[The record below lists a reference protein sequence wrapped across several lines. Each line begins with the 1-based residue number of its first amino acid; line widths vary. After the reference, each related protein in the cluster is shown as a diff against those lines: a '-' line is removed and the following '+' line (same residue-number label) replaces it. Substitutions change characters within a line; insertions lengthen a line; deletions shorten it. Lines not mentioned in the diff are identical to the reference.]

1 MQDVNLQYFIFNIL
15 PILGSILVGVLS
27 ILVALLYEAHQRRQA
42 AASEALIS
50 SIIPYYSLLLSSLGK
65 IKLYFSMQG
74 HLPQDLLKIDTDE
87 FYKTAIRAFVVIRDQ
102 KLRQAMFQACQS
114 VELLSRLVDTI
125 PDGEKGNERI
135 ICYLNSIFPILVVV
149 KDALNEYIETY
160 ELDVKIKSIEADFQS
175 TPMNLLFEEFL
186 LEVGKEAI

>member
-1 MQDVNLQYFIFNIL
+1 MQYADIQFFIFDVL

-27 ILVALLYEAHQRRQA
+27 ILVALLYEAHKRRRA
-42 AASEALIS
+42 AASEALIN

-74 HLPQDLLKIDTDE
+74 RLPQDLLKIDTNE
-87 FYKTAIRAFVVIRDQ
+87 FYKTAIRGFVVIRDQ
-102 KLRQAMFQACQS
+102 KLRQAMLQACQS
-114 VELLSRLVDTI
+114 VELLSRLIDTI
-125 PDGEKGNERI
+125 PDDEKGNERI
-135 ICYLNSIFPILVVV
+135 ICYLNSVFPILVVV
-149 KDALNEYIETY
+149 IDGLNEYIETY